1 MSADG
6 PWMVAA
12 IREDDYG
19 CEERPD
25 GWEPQVVVTLTAP
38 SGERRW
44 LRVADRWLLEHDI
57 REGDPWPDETDV

>member
-6 PWMVAA
+6 PWMVTA

-25 GWEPQVVVTLTAP
+25 DWEPQAIVTLTGP

-44 LRVADRWLLEHDI
+44 LRVAERRLLERDI
-57 REGDPWPDETDV
+57 REGDPWLDGTDV